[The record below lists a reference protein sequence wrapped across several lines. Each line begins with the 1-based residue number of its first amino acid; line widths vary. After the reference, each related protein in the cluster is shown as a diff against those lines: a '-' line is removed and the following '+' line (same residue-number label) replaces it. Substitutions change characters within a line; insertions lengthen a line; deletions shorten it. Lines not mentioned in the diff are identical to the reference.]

1 MMHYVLS
8 CCSTADLSKEHF
20 QNRDIHYI
28 CFHYEMD
35 GVQYA
40 DDLGESMPFDQFYKA
55 MADGADTKTS
65 QVNVDEFVAYFT
77 GFLEQGLDIL
87 HVHVATGVHFVTHDI
102 AAKMFHQMEPNV
114 RYTSRV
120 GAIEIGNNV
129 FIGAGATILYDV
141 KIEDNVMIAAGT
153 LVHKSLAGGAIYAGV
168 PARKIGNFDDYKK
181 RNEEYSKNVP
191 WTDAESFRV
200 RREKQIEYTFCQG
213 EKV

>member
-1 MMHYVLS
+1 MLKRKIMMLRLMMMTGGYRRAAYLKKKNYFHHQGEHCFFTPYNYGTEPYLLS
-8 CCSTADLSKEHF
+8 FGD
-20 QNRDIHYI
+20 N
-28 CFHYEMD
+28 
-35 GVQYA
+35 
-40 DDLGESMPFDQFYKA
+40 
-55 MADGADTKTS
+55 
-65 QVNVDEFVAYFT
+65 
-77 GFLEQGLDIL
+77 
-87 HVHVATGVHFVTHDI
+87 VHVATGVHFVTHDI

-114 RYTSRV
+114 RYISRV

-181 RNEEYSKNVP
+181 RNEEYSKIVP